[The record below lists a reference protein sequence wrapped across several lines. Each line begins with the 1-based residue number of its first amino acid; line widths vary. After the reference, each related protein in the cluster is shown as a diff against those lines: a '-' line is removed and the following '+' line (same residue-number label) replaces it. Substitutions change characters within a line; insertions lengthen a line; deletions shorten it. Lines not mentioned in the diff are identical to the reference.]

1 MLLIAECSGKAKRD
15 QNAEG
20 ELYTLKMFFY
30 SLYQQVRYM
39 SDLLIY
45 NSNRL
50 FLVKIKKI
58 GEKRFFLSTM
68 LILVIV
74 RLVPIIAVVLL

>member
-39 SDLLIY
+39 SDLLI
-45 NSNRL
+45 
-50 FLVKIKKI
+50 
-58 GEKRFFLSTM
+58 
-68 LILVIV
+68 
-74 RLVPIIAVVLL
+74 